1 MTDYTVYTDGSC
13 VPNPGTGGL
22 GVVRIHNATGRLET
36 RSERPVFVTQF
47 TAFSSGDLVKID
59 AYDMEPVPLPDGRTE
74 TRPGVPVRLVMPK
87 ACAAALRDMLL
98 KHLEKNPPVSAATG
112 VGLAGYAEMLEKK
125 AETLKD
131 VVPDKKKD
139 IEIAEKERHELLSA
153 AEILRKYAVYPS
165 TLLKPIVDAIT
176 DGLLVFPSTDPC
188 PSADRVGFGK
198 MEKEA
203 GELYGAVVCYVR
215 HCVKQ
220 NGCDI
225 AAARDV
231 FQKEMGNL

>member
-1 MTDYTVYTDGSC
+1 M
-13 VPNPGTGGL
+13 
-22 GVVRIHNATGRLET
+22 I
-36 RSERPVFVTQF
+36 ERPVFVTQF

-131 VVPDKKKD
+131 VVPGGEEDSR
-139 IEIAEKERHELLSA
+139 IAESERCGLLSA

-165 TLLKPIVDAIT
+165 VLLKPIIDAVLE
-176 DGLLVFPSTDPC
+176 GLSAFSPSDPC
-188 PSADRVGFGK
+188 PPADKAGFGK

-215 HCVKQ
+215 HCVRQ

>member
-1 MTDYTVYTDGSC
+1 M
-13 VPNPGTGGL
+13 
-22 GVVRIHNATGRLET
+22 I
-36 RSERPVFVTQF
+36 ERPVFVTQF

-125 AETLKD
+125 AMHLKGSG
-131 VVPDKKKD
+131 KQ
-139 IEIAEKERHELLSA
+139 ELSSA

-165 TLLKPIVDAIT
+165 VLLKPIIDAIT
-176 DGLLVFPSTDPC
+176 DGLLVFPSSDPC
-188 PSADRVGFGK
+188 PSADRVGFRS
-198 MEKEA
+198 MEKESC
-203 GELYGAVVCYVR
+203 ELFGAVACYAANCVR
-215 HCVKQ
+215 Q
-220 NGCDI
+220 TGCDV
-225 AAARDV
+225 AAIRDV
-231 FQKEMGNL
+231 LEEIRNQ